1 MKILAALSSRS
12 ALLGLVVGLPV
23 SSFFLWLAVRNADFG
38 KVGSVLAESDVGL
51 VAAAVAAVSVM
62 FAAQAVRWRLIVQT
76 TGVSYARFGEM
87 VVSGVA
93 VNNILPGRV
102 GDALR
107 ARWLQVAGRIS
118 GGRALANVFLDRGFD
133 VLALVLFLLL
143 SLPFVAGAE
152 WLRPMAVGG
161 VLLLTALGLAR
172 VAARAYTSH
181 RGRERRNH
189 RSFLRR
195 VARDALEG
203 LADPLGR
210 LRAIALAGLSLG
222 AWAMWALSAWFVAQA
237 VGIELS
243 LVEAIFVT
251 AVINLGSAIPSS
263 PGFIGTHQWL
273 AVSALA
279 VFAVGTDEA
288 LAFAILMHAVWYV
301 PTTLVGGAMLLG
313 RSVGAIGHPAVRSVT
328 LAKSA
333 EA

>member
-1 MKILAALSSRS
+1 
-12 ALLGLVVGLPV
+12 VVGIPL
-23 SSFFLWLAVRNADFG
+23 SSFFLWLAVRNADI
-38 KVGSVLAESDVGL
+38 AEVWSAVAEADVGL
-51 VAAAVAAVSVM
+51 VASAVAAVSAV
-62 FAAQAVRWRLIVQT
+62 FAVQAARWRVIARTPSVP
-76 TGVSYARFGEM
+76 SARFVEM

-93 VNNILPGRV
+93 VNNVLPGRV
-102 GDALR
+102 GDVLR

-118 GGRALANVFLDRGFD
+118 AGRALATVFVDRAFD
-133 VLALVLFLLL
+133 VFALVAFLLL
-143 SLPFVAGAE
+143 SLPFVAGAD

-161 VLLLTALGLAR
+161 LLLLTALGIVLVGAR
-172 VAARAYTSH
+172 LYTRH
-181 RGRERRNH
+181 NGRDRRSH

-210 LRAIALAGLSLG
+210 LRAIALAAMSLG

-243 LVEAIFVT
+243 PVEAIFVT

-279 VFAVGTDEA
+279 LFAVGADEA

-301 PTTLVGGAMLLG
+301 PTTLVGAALLLG
-313 RSVGAIGHPAVRSVT
+313 RSMGAIGRPAVRSVT
-328 LAKSA
+328 LAESGDA
-333 EA
+333 